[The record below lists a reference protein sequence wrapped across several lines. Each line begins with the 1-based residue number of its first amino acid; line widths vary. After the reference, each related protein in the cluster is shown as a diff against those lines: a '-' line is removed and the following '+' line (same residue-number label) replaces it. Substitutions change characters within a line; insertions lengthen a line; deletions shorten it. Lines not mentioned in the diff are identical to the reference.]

1 MNILTTLAI
10 PLMLT
15 TGLVWAQP
23 ATKASSKSSNPD
35 RKTDR
40 IHQHMVD
47 KANASVSRAK
57 TRVEKDPNRPIYHL
71 QPPALWNNDPNGPIF
86 YKGTYHLFYQHNPYG
101 DNWGHMHWGHFKSQD
116 LAHWQHMPIALAPS
130 ENLGED
136 HCFSGCATVT
146 KNGQLML
153 IYTSIGKRLPE
164 QWAAVPEDEDLSR
177 WKKHPANP
185 ILTEKLH
192 GPTKIYEWRDPFV
205 FFHEGRHY
213 LVTGGNLNPS
223 PQPPSPDRGGGQE
236 GRGGGQAVVNVYR
249 AENEELTE
257 WKYLGVLFQH
267 PDANVKNIECPNFFK
282 LGDKWVLIISQGQP
296 VQYFVGSLVLRDGAL
311 REGEGPP
318 EPKTA
323 ARQGTPA
330 YPPRPPGPSMRFI
343 AEKRGVMDY
352 GNYYAPNCMVD
363 GKGRRVLWGWVKD
376 FPAGRGW
383 NGCLTLPRILTL
395 APDGQL
401 VQQPAPELHSLR
413 ETGGRGS
420 SRAAEGDSAGVPRK
434 WRVTDLQ
441 LTDSSKVLENIQGD
455 ALEIVARLDPGDAK
469 SCGIRIRRSTDG
481 RRGVAIAYDGNQL
494 DVAGIRMPLAMSPD
508 KRTLELHIFADHSV
522 VEVYANPGLCLTR
535 VIDAGPG
542 DVGVEVFSKDGK
554 CKLQS
559 LDAWTMKS
567 IWVE

>member
-1 MNILTTLAI
+1 MKVLRAVAI
-10 PLMLT
+10 PLMLA

-23 ATKASSKSSNPD
+23 APPASPESPNPD
-35 RKTDR
+35 QKADQF
-40 IHQHMVD
+40 HQQIVD

-57 TRVEKDPNRPIYHL
+57 ARVAKDPNRPIYHL

-101 DNWGHMHWGHFKSQD
+101 DDWGHMHWGHFKSQD

-130 ENLGED
+130 EDLGEE

-146 KNGQLML
+146 KKGQVML

-164 QWAAVPEDEDLSR
+164 QWSAVPEDDELSR

-192 GPTKIYEWRDPFV
+192 GATEVHEWRDPFV
-205 FFHEGRHY
+205 FLHEGRQY
-213 LVTGGNLNPS
+213 LVTGGNLNAS
-223 PQPPSPDRGGGQE
+223 K
-236 GRGGGQAVVNVYR
+236 GGQAVVNVYR
-249 AENEELTE
+249 AENEALTE

-267 PDANVKNIECPNFFK
+267 PDAKVKNIECPNFFK
-282 LGDKWVLIISQGQP
+282 LGDKWVLIVSQAQP
-296 VQYFVGSLVLRDGAL
+296 VQYFVGSLD
-311 REGEGPP
+311 P
-318 EPKTA
+318 E
-323 ARQGTPA
+323 R
-330 YPPRPPGPSMRFI
+330 MRFK

-352 GNYYAPNCMVD
+352 GNYYAPNCKED

-376 FPAGRGW
+376 FPPGRGW

-395 APDGQL
+395 TPDGQL
-401 VQQPAPELHSLR
+401 LQQPAPELQNLR
-413 ETGGRGS
+413 NTK
-420 SRAAEGDSAGVPRK
+420 AGNPLTPE

-455 ALEIVARLDPGDAK
+455 ALEILARFDPGDAK
-469 SCGIRIRRSTDG
+469 SCGIKIRRFADG
-481 RRGVAIAYDGNQL
+481 RRAVAITYDGKQL
-494 DVAGIRMPLAMSPD
+494 DVAGMQMPLVLSPEN
-508 KRTLELHIFADHSV
+508 RTLELHIFADHSV

-542 DVGVEVFSKDGK
+542 DVGVEVFSKGGS

-559 LDAWTMKS
+559 LDAWPMKS
-567 IWVE
+567 MWVNESQ